1 MSTAATELLEKA
13 LQLPEV
19 EREWMVAELSDSL
32 EPAMTPEQEAAVL
45 ALLESR
51 RAEYLAG
58 RATLVDAD
66 VVMARAKALLR

>member
-1 MSTAATELLEKA
+1 MSTVAVELLERA
-13 LQLPEV
+13 LQLPDAD
-19 EREWMVAELSDSL
+19 REWMAAELSDSL

-66 VVMARAKALLR
+66 EVMARAKALLR